1 MLSLSMQA
9 SMEKSQKFLGKIPES
24 KKMNAPKVIPKD
36 DLSTAIQTWS
46 IAEVERETGL
56 GKDTLRV
63 WERRYGFPLPLR
75 DRLGE
80 RAYPHEQVLRLRL
93 VKRLLDAGHR
103 PGKVVPQT
111 VEQLQSLL
119 DGAVEPVRSAGRKS
133 NVQPSLSLEAQ
144 DAWLQWLSE
153 DRTDLIRQALQQQI
167 IRQGLG
173 TVVDQLIAPLCRLVG
188 EGWLRGDLSVYQE
201 HLFTETLQSVL
212 REAIASVDA
221 SGQTLQQRPR
231 VLLTTTPTEQ
241 HGLGLLMAECHF
253 ALESCVRF
261 VLGTSTPIADI
272 VQAVRQLEIDVLAL
286 SFSAYASRR
295 DVLEGLQ
302 QLMEQL
308 PPTVDVWVGGAAA
321 SMFARALPDRVQLMR
336 QPGDVSVQVAAWRAR
351 QVPQTP

>member
-1 MLSLSMQA
+1 MNKPHDTFTDNLSMA
-9 SMEKSQKFLGKIPES
+9 G
-24 KKMNAPKVIPKD
+24 
-36 DLSTAIQTWS
+36 QTWS

-63 WERRYGFPLPLR
+63 WERRYGFPEPLR

-80 RAYPHEQVLRLRL
+80 RAYPDAQLQRLRL
-93 VKRLLDAGHR
+93 IKRLLDAGYR
-103 PGKVVPQT
+103 PGKVVPLPLT
-111 VEQLQSLL
+111 ELQALMENAAKP
-119 DGAVEPVRSAGRKS
+119 GVGRRKS
-133 NVQPSLSLEAQ
+133 KSMPAVPALEGAE
-144 DAWLQWLSE
+144 AWLQWLAE
-153 DRTDLIRQALQQQI
+153 DRNDLVRQALQQQI
-167 IRQGLG
+167 VRQGLG
-173 TVVDQLIAPLCRLVG
+173 TVVDQLVSPLCVMVG

-221 SGQTLQQRPR
+221 SGQSLERQPR

-272 VQAVRQLEIDVLAL
+272 VQAVRQLQIDVLAL

-295 DVLEGLQ
+295 DVVEGLQ
-302 QLMEQL
+302 QIIDQL
-308 PPTVDVWVGGAAA
+308 PPDVEVWVGGAAA
-321 SMFARALPDRVQLMR
+321 ATHARALPERVRLMR
-336 QPGDVSVQVAAWRAR
+336 QPADVSVQVRAWREHRAG
-351 QVPQTP
+351 